1 MASPQ
6 SPEQKPPLPRRTP
19 GGNTTATARSVA
31 ADLPQPGSRSAMAKI
46 QEAVEARDTLAA
58 ALSAASIQ
66 LPALD
71 IRTPW
76 PEPDA
81 AAGDSDDGRRQR
93 YALIH
98 LGICAAPVA
107 LVLAD
112 VIRKGLDR

>member
-19 GGNTTATARSVA
+19 GGSTAAGSAA
-31 ADLPQPGSRSAMAKI
+31 ADLPPGPRSAMAKV
-46 QEAVEARDTLAA
+46 QEAVEARDTLAT
-58 ALSAASIQ
+58 ALSAAGIQ

-76 PEPDA
+76 PEPNSG
-81 AAGDSDDGRRQR
+81 AGDGDDGRQQR

-112 VIRKGLDR
+112 VIRKGTDR

>member
-1 MASPQ
+1 
-6 SPEQKPPLPRRTP
+6 
-19 GGNTTATARSVA
+19 
-31 ADLPQPGSRSAMAKI
+31 MAKV

-58 ALSAASIQ
+58 ALSAAGIQ

-76 PEPDA
+76 PEPESG
-81 AAGDSDDGRRQR
+81 AGDDEDARPQG